1 MKTVQELQQQYL
13 TQYNGIPKDD
23 HERLRYLI
31 NTLNISDEQEDRLWK
46 IDKMMSENML
56 YETYTIVLY
65 EEPIGKPRPRFK
77 RVKGKNQVYSGN
89 EYYRKKAFKEIL
101 TKEELEHFK
110 QHLIATPCKID
121 YDVYLKTPKTFNNLE
136 TLLAEIGA
144 IRPLNKPDWDNLGK
158 EYSDLF
164 NELVWIDDVV
174 VISATVNKFY
184 SILPRIEISFYVAN
198 ALFNKYQYN
207 SMKKKLPDRSF
218 SYFRKGILQEG

>member
-1 MKTVQELQQQYL
+1 MKKIQDIQQQYL
-13 TQYNGIPKDD
+13 KEYNEIPKDD
-23 HERLRYLI
+23 QERLRYLM
-31 NTLNISDEQEDRLWK
+31 NNLNISDKQEDELWE
-46 IDKMMSENML
+46 IGNQMDDNML
-56 YETYTIVLY
+56 YESYTIILY

-77 RVKGKNQVYSGN
+77 RTKGKNQVYSGN

-101 TKEELEHFK
+101 TQEELDHFK

-121 YDVYLKTPKTFNNLE
+121 YDIYLKTPNSFNKLE
-136 TLLAEIGA
+136 TLLAEIGN

-184 SILPRIEISFYVAN
+184 SILPRIEINFYVAN
-198 ALFNKYQYN
+198 ALFNKYQFD
-207 SMKKKLPDRSF
+207 SMKKKLPDRTF
-218 SYFRKGILQEG
+218 SYFQKGVLKEG